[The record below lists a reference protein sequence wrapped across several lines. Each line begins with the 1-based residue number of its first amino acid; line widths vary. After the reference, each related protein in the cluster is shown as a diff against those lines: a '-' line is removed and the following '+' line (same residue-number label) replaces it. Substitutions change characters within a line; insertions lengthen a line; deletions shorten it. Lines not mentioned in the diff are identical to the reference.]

1 MPKNNLT
8 DDLRIKDVRPLIPPA
23 ILIEEIPVS
32 EKVQELV
39 ARVRTEIANVLHGLD
54 DRLVCVVGPC
64 SIHDPAAAL
73 EFGQK
78 LREISLPFED
88 DLIVIMRTYFEK
100 PRTVT
105 GWKGLLNDPDLDETY
120 KINKGL
126 RMARQLLHDL
136 AESGMPSGAEFLDN
150 ILPQY
155 VADFIAWAAVGARTT
170 ESQIHREF
178 ASGCSMP
185 VGFKNATSGM
195 TKSCIDAVRAAAVS
209 HWFPSV
215 TKQGVSA
222 ILQTAGND
230 ACHPI
235 LRGGSETGPN
245 YHREYVRE
253 VVKALELHGLPPRLM
268 VDFSHDN
275 SKKDYRRQKLVAE
288 DVAAQIESGEQ
299 GIFGIMMEA
308 HLHEGRQDLAPRSEL
323 KYGVSITDGCIAV
336 EEAASIL
343 EKLAGAVRQRRKAD
357 KPAAVANS

>member
-1 MPKNNLT
+1 MPKNLLT
-8 DDLRIKDVRPLIPPA
+8 DDLRIRDVRPLIPPA
-23 ILIEEIPVS
+23 IIIEEIPVS
-32 EKVQELV
+32 PKVQETV
-39 ARVRTEIANVLHGLD
+39 ARVRQEIADSLHGLD

-64 SIHDPAAAL
+64 SIHDPAAAV

-78 LREISLPFED
+78 LRDASAKYSD

-105 GWKGLLNDPDLDETY
+105 GWKGLMNDPDLDETY

-126 RMARQLLHDL
+126 RLARQLLSDL
-136 AESGMPSGAEFLDN
+136 TEAGMPTGAEFLDN

-155 VADFIAWAAVGARTT
+155 IADFIAWAAVGARTT

-195 TKSCIDAVRAAAVS
+195 TRSCIDAVRAASVS

-230 ACHPI
+230 SCHVI
-235 LRGGSETGPN
+235 LRGGTETGPN
-245 YHREYVRE
+245 YDEHVVRE
-253 VVKALELHGLPPRLM
+253 VTRDLTHHGLPPRLM
-268 VDFSHDN
+268 IDFSHGN
-275 SKKDYRRQKLVAE
+275 SNKDHHRQRVVAE
-288 DVAAQIESGEQ
+288 DVAGQIAGGSD
-299 GIFGIMMEA
+299 GIFGVMIES
-308 HLHEGRQDLAPRSEL
+308 HLHEGRQEMGPRGEL
-323 KYGVSITDGCIAV
+323 KYGVSVTDACISLD
-336 EEAASIL
+336 EAASIL
-343 EKLAGAVRQRRKAD
+343 DKLASAVSARRKL
-357 KPAAVANS
+357 PRAAAAGS

>member
-1 MPKNNLT
+1 MPKNMLT

-32 EKVQELV
+32 DTVQEMV
-39 ARVRTEIANVLHGLD
+39 SRVRREIADSLHGLD

-78 LREISLPFED
+78 LRDVAAGYAD

-105 GWKGLLNDPDLDETY
+105 GWKGLMNDPDLDETY

-155 VADFIAWAAVGARTT
+155 IADFIAWAAVGARTT

-195 TKSCIDAVRAAAVS
+195 TRSCIDAVRAASVS

-230 ACHPI
+230 SCHVI

-245 YHREYVRE
+245 FDQHTVRE
-253 VVKALELHGLPPRLM
+253 VTRDLGHHGLPARLM
-268 VDFSHDN
+268 VDFSHGN
-275 SKKDYRRQKLVAE
+275 SSKDHRRQKVVAE
-288 DVAAQIESGEQ
+288 DVAAQIESGSD
-299 GIFGIMMEA
+299 GIFGVMIES
-308 HLHEGRQDLAPRSEL
+308 HLHEGRQDMAPRSEL
-323 KYGVSITDGCIAV
+323 KYGVSVTDACISL
-336 EEAASIL
+336 EEATSIF
-343 EKLAGAVRQRRKAD
+343 EKLASAVRARRTQ
-357 KPAAVANS
+357 PRAAAAGS

>member
-1 MPKNNLT
+1 MPKNMLT

-32 EKVQELV
+32 EKVQEMV
-39 ARVRTEIANVLHGLD
+39 SRVRREIADSLHGRD

-64 SIHDPAAAL
+64 SIHDPGAAL

-78 LREISLPFED
+78 LRDVSANYSD

-105 GWKGLLNDPDLDETY
+105 GWKGLMNDPDLDETY

-155 VADFIAWAAVGARTT
+155 IADFIAWAAVGARTT

-195 TKSCIDAVRAAAVS
+195 TRSCIDAVRAASVS

-230 ACHPI
+230 SCHVI

-245 YHREYVRE
+245 YDQHTVKE
-253 VVKALELHGLPPRLM
+253 VTRDLNLHGLPARLM
-268 VDFSHDN
+268 VDFSHGN
-275 SKKDYRRQKLVAE
+275 SSKDHRRQKIVAE
-288 DVAAQIESGEQ
+288 DVAAQIESGSD
-299 GIFGIMMEA
+299 GIFGVMIES
-308 HLHEGRQDLAPRSEL
+308 HLNEGRQDMAPRSEL
-323 KYGVSITDGCIAV
+323 KYGVSVTDACISL
-336 EEAASIL
+336 EEATSIF
-343 EKLAGAVRQRRKAD
+343 EKLASAVRARRSL
-357 KPAAVANS
+357 PRAAAAGS